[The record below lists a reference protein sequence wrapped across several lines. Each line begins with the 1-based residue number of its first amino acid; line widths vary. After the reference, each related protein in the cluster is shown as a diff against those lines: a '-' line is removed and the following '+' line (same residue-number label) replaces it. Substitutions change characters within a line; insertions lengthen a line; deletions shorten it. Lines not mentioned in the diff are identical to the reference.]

1 VSERE
6 APVPT
11 DLSPEPGAPVPA
23 DLSPAPGAAVPADL
37 SPTPGNAVPAD
48 SRAAPVPTDSPR
60 IVDLVFAPGRAAPRR
75 RLPAALIAGLA
86 HLALGV
92 WIVGMQ
98 PSLEAWSA
106 DLASRIHDELTRV
119 EIVELAPPKP
129 AEPSPVAAPPPP
141 APDTTPSAT
150 PPPSEPAPRVRLK
163 VGAAPA
169 RAGKIVSAPG
179 APLDLTGEVF
189 VEGQGSA
196 YAGGATSPGG
206 TGTTPTKQVGAPP
219 PAASP
224 TPTPSKPSRA
234 APVSLPTD
242 EWNCPWPDEASEL
255 PIDEQTAT
263 IRVTVRADGSVES
276 STVVQDPGDGFAAAA
291 IRCARRTRFT
301 PAKDPEGRPI
311 RAVSP
316 PIRLHFYR

>member
-1 VSERE
+1 MSERGT
-6 APVPT
+6 PVP
-11 DLSPEPGAPVPA
+11 DAMSFEPGASVPA
-23 DLSPAPGAAVPADL
+23 
-37 SPTPGNAVPAD
+37 
-48 SRAAPVPTDSPR
+48 DSPR

-75 RLPAALIAGLA
+75 RLPAAIIAALA
-86 HLALGV
+86 HLGLGL

-119 EIVELAPPKP
+119 EIVELAANKPPP
-129 AEPSPVAAPPPP
+129 EPPPP
-141 APDTTPSAT
+141 APPSEPAPEPTPSAA
-150 PPPSEPAPRVRLK
+150 PPPSEPAPRTRLK

-169 RAGKIVSAPG
+169 RAGKVVSAPG
-179 APLDLTGEVF
+179 DPLDLTDNVF

-196 YAGGATSPGG
+196 YAGGATSPSG
-206 TGTTPTKQVGAPP
+206 TGTTPTRQVGDPPPPPTPAPP
-219 PAASP
+219 N
-224 TPTPSKPSRA
+224 TNKPSRA

-242 EWNCPWPDEASEL
+242 EWNCPWPDEAAEL
-255 PIDEQTAT
+255 PIDEMTAT

-276 STVVQDPGDGFAAAA
+276 SEVLHDPGDGFATAA
-291 IRCARRTRFT
+291 IRCAKRTRFT

-316 PIRLHFYR
+316 PIRLHFFR

>member
-1 VSERE
+1 MSERE
-6 APVPT
+6 APVPA
-11 DLSPEPGAPVPA
+11 DLSSAPGAPVPA
-23 DLSPAPGAAVPADL
+23 
-37 SPTPGNAVPAD
+37 
-48 SRAAPVPTDSPR
+48 DSPR

-129 AEPSPVAAPPPP
+129 PEPSPVAAPPAL

-169 RAGKIVSAPG
+169 RADAPKVLPIFG
-179 APLDLTGEVF
+179 IFYWANGMPWHAGHGETQ
-189 VEGQGSA
+189 GQGGYPDLWTPAATGPA
-196 YAGGATSPGG
+196 YAPSPLLADDFGAAGH
-206 TGTTPTKQVGAPP
+206 
-219 PAASP
+219 
-224 TPTPSKPSRA
+224 
-234 APVSLPTD
+234 
-242 EWNCPWPDEASEL
+242 
-255 PIDEQTAT
+255 
-263 IRVTVRADGSVES
+263 
-276 STVVQDPGDGFAAAA
+276 
-291 IRCARRTRFT
+291 RFT
-301 PAKDPEGRPI
+301 ELLQILVISDLFRTVAEEEIDP
-311 RAVSP
+311 
-316 PIRLHFYR
+316 

>member
-1 VSERE
+1 MSARE
-6 APVPT
+6 APVPG
-11 DLSPEPGAPVPA
+11 DLSRAPGAPVPE
-23 DLSPAPGAAVPADL
+23 
-37 SPTPGNAVPAD
+37 
-48 SRAAPVPTDSPR
+48 DSPR

-75 RLPAALIAGLA
+75 RLPAALIAALA
-86 HLALGV
+86 HLGLGA

-119 EIVELAPPKP
+119 EIVELAPQ
-129 AEPSPVAAPPPP
+129 EPPP
-141 APDTTPSAT
+141 APPEAPPSEPAADPTPAAA
-150 PPPSEPAPRVRLK
+150 PPSEPAPRVRLK

-179 APLDLTGEVF
+179 APLDLTGDVF

-206 TGTTPTKQVGAPP
+206 TSTTPTPKAGTP
-219 PAASP
+219 P
-224 TPTPSKPSRA
+224 TPKPPTPAQPDKPSRA

-242 EWNCPWPDEASEL
+242 EWNCPWPDEATDL

-276 STVVQDPGDGFAAAA
+276 SEIIKDPGDGFAAAA

>member
-1 VSERE
+1 MSARE
-6 APVPT
+6 APVPG
-11 DLSPEPGAPVPA
+11 DLSRAPGAPVP
-23 DLSPAPGAAVPADL
+23 G
-37 SPTPGNAVPAD
+37 
-48 SRAAPVPTDSPR
+48 DSPR

-75 RLPAALIAGLA
+75 RLPAALIAALA
-86 HLALGV
+86 HLGLGA

-119 EIVELAPPKP
+119 EIVELAPQ
-129 AEPSPVAAPPPP
+129 EPPP
-141 APDTTPSAT
+141 APPEAPPSEPATDPTPAAA
-150 PPPSEPAPRVRLK
+150 PPSEPAPRVRLK

-179 APLDLTGEVF
+179 APLDLTGDVF

-206 TGTTPTKQVGAPP
+206 TSTTPTPEAGTP
-219 PAASP
+219 P
-224 TPTPSKPSRA
+224 TPKPPTPAQPDKPSRA

-242 EWNCPWPDEASEL
+242 EWNCPWPDEATDL

-276 STVVQDPGDGFAAAA
+276 SEIIKDPGDGFAAAA

>member
-1 VSERE
+1 
-6 APVPT
+6 
-11 DLSPEPGAPVPA
+11 
-23 DLSPAPGAAVPADL
+23 
-37 SPTPGNAVPAD
+37 
-48 SRAAPVPTDSPR
+48 
-60 IVDLVFAPGRAAPRR
+60 VFAPGRAAPRR

>member
-1 VSERE
+1 MSGHE

-11 DLSPEPGAPVPA
+11 DRPP
-23 DLSPAPGAAVPADL
+23 
-37 SPTPGNAVPAD
+37 VPAD
-48 SRAAPVPTDSPR
+48 SRHEPVPTDSPR

-75 RLPAALIAGLA
+75 RLPAALIATLA
-86 HLALGV
+86 HLGLGL

-119 EIVELAPPKP
+119 EIVELAPAK
-129 AEPSPVAAPPPP
+129 PPP
-141 APDTTPSAT
+141 APPPAPPSEPAADPSPS

-169 RAGKIVSAPG
+169 RAGKIVAAPG
-179 APLDLTGEVF
+179 APLDLTGDVF
-189 VEGQGSA
+189 VEGEGNA
-196 YAGGATSPGG
+196 YAGGATSPTG
-206 TGTTPTKQVGAPP
+206 TGTTPTRQVGEP
-219 PAASP
+219 PAAP
-224 TPTPSKPSRA
+224 TKTPTTPAKPSRA

-242 EWNCPWPDEASEL
+242 EWNCPWPDEAQEL
-255 PIDEQTAT
+255 PLDEQTAT

-276 STVVQDPGDGFAAAA
+276 SQVVQDPGDGFAAAA

-301 PAKDPEGRPI
+301 PAKDAEGRPI

-316 PIRLHFYR
+316 PIRLHFFR

>member
-1 VSERE
+1 MS
-6 APVPT
+6 APR
-11 DLSPEPGAPVPA
+11 GPVPA
-23 DLSPAPGAAVPADL
+23 DSQPVPA
-37 SPTPGNAVPAD
+37 
-48 SRAAPVPTDSPR
+48 DSPR
-60 IVDLVFAPGRAAPRR
+60 IVDLVFGPGRAAPRR

-86 HLALGV
+86 HLGLGL

-119 EIVELAPPKP
+119 EIVELAPAKP
-129 AEPSPVAAPPPP
+129 PPAPPPP
-141 APDTTPSAT
+141 APSEPAPDPTPA
-150 PPPSEPAPRVRLK
+150 PAPAPSEPAPRVRLK

-169 RAGKIVSAPG
+169 RAGKLVSAPG
-179 APLDLTGEVF
+179 DPLDLTGDVF

-196 YAGGATSPGG
+196 YTGGATSPSG
-206 TGTTPTKQVGAPP
+206 TATTPTKQVGAPP
-219 PAASP
+219 PAANP
-224 TPTPSKPSRA
+224 TPPPTSKPSRA
-234 APVSLPTD
+234 APVSLPSD
-242 EWNCPWPDEASEL
+242 EWNCPWPDEAAEL

-276 STVVQDPGDGFAAAA
+276 SEVIKDPGDGFAAAA